1 MLAVN
6 SLPSSTACFVS
17 TGVVEVYRVTKRVE
31 LGIKATAVCS
41 EKLQQLLKDID
52 KVWNNLISFMSL
64 AALTVRP
71 KIRDVFTKR
80 NVIMRCKVTSWGVV
94 TLQSVFFSCKMEM
107 RLFMQSSLKL
117 SVRKLLFMC
126 RHDIIFLSVLMI

>member
-1 MLAVN
+1 M
-6 SLPSSTACFVS
+6 
-17 TGVVEVYRVTKRVE
+17 E

-71 KIRDVFTKR
+71 KETA
-80 NVIMRCKVTSWGVV
+80 W
-94 TLQSVFFSCKMEM
+94 
-107 RLFMQSSLKL
+107 SLKQMFYL
-117 SVRKLLFMC
+117 TNHF
-126 RHDIIFLSVLMI
+126 I